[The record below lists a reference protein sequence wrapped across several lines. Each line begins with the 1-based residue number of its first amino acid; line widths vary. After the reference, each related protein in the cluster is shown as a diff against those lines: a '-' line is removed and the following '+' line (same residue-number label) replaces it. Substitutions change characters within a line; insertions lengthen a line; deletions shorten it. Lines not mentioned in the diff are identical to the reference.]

1 MSLLSSSVRV
11 NPSSSKVTSSTTLML
26 LSSATRTATGIFFAS
41 GSSLRCWSSWKPI
54 SFASDKEEAPNS
66 CSSYS
71 QRRHINV
78 KRLTSSKLDWQRT
91 TKLLHGA
98 IAVVIRDE
106 RTSSRHGEEHLRN

>member
-11 NPSSSKVTSSTTLML
+11 NPSSSKLGHKNGNLNFLCFWFKLAML
-26 LSSATRTATGIFFAS
+26 VV
-41 GSSLRCWSSWKPI
+41 
-54 SFASDKEEAPNS
+54 DKEEAPNS